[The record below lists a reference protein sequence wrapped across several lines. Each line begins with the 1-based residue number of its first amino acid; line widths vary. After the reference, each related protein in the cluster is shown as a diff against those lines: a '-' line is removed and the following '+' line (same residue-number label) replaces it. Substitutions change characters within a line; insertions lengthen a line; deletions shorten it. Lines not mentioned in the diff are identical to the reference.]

1 MAKNV
6 ERLQAREA
14 KELIRR
20 EKQLGARS
28 NKFYLIY
35 LFMILS
41 LIYITDE
48 IASTIS
54 IQFQA
59 NIVTEFFVK
68 NMGMEYGAGL
78 SLFSAIGFISYPVT
92 LLIIF
97 YRPLADKFGRKPF
110 LVINTL
116 CMGLGLFL
124 VYLSKD
130 IYVYMIG
137 GTLMSFMVSHDMQC
151 VYILECSDKKSRARN
166 YAIVKA
172 VAILGTLLVPLLRAT
187 LMQNV
192 SERWHVVYLVPAI
205 IGFVMSLFALLFARE
220 TNAFLIKRI
229 EYLKTPIEEREQ
241 RSKEGREQNAQGGIL
256 TAVKFAFRHRQLR
269 FLIIACCCFYLA
281 SLGTAT
287 YSTVMAKSALT
298 CYLLFIFSGMFKW
311 TPYLTGFAIGGFM
324 GSYWGAGDTIGG
336 IMFSESTPTNLRSSV
351 TVINTLLNGVM
362 GGLAT
367 VITMILL
374 PIIPERMFGYMYLG
388 LTVPGLVGAIVI
400 MWLFVGETRGLD
412 LKTVTGTEWDKPKKV
427 KEEQQDGE

>member
-20 EKQLGARS
+20 EKQLGVRS

-116 CMGLGLFL
+116 CM
-124 VYLSKD
+124 
-130 IYVYMIG
+130 
-137 GTLMSFMVSHDMQC
+137 VSRQ
-151 VYILECSDKKSRARN
+151 
-166 YAIVKA
+166 
-172 VAILGTLLVPLLRAT
+172 
-187 LMQNV
+187 
-192 SERWHVVYLVPAI
+192 HVV
-205 IGFVMSLFALLFARE
+205 
-220 TNAFLIKRI
+220 
-229 EYLKTPIEEREQ
+229 
-241 RSKEGREQNAQGGIL
+241 
-256 TAVKFAFRHRQLR
+256 
-269 FLIIACCCFYLA
+269 
-281 SLGTAT
+281 
-287 YSTVMAKSALT
+287 
-298 CYLLFIFSGMFKW
+298 
-311 TPYLTGFAIGGFM
+311 
-324 GSYWGAGDTIGG
+324 
-336 IMFSESTPTNLRSSV
+336 LRSSARD
-351 TVINTLLNGVM
+351 NLLFKPYQNGSK
-362 GGLAT
+362 T
-367 VITMILL
+367 
-374 PIIPERMFGYMYLG
+374 PENQGF
-388 LTVPGLVGAIVI
+388 PGFYYI
-400 MWLFVGETRGLD
+400 
-412 LKTVTGTEWDKPKKV
+412 
-427 KEEQQDGE
+427 

>member
-1 MAKNV
+1 MNDYGRAKPRN
-6 ERLQAREA
+6 LSAAKSSWAQEA
-14 KELIRR
+14 T
-20 EKQLGARS
+20 S
-28 NKFYLIY
+28 
-35 LFMILS
+35 
-41 LIYITDE
+41 
-48 IASTIS
+48 
-54 IQFQA
+54 
-59 NIVTEFFVK
+59 
-68 NMGMEYGAGL
+68 
-78 SLFSAIGFISYPVT
+78 FISYPVT

-137 GTLMSFMVSHDMQC
+137 GTLMGFMVSHDMQC

-205 IGFVMSLFALLFARE
+205 IGFV
-220 TNAFLIKRI
+220 
-229 EYLKTPIEEREQ
+229 
-241 RSKEGREQNAQGGIL
+241 
-256 TAVKFAFRHRQLR
+256 
-269 FLIIACCCFYLA
+269 
-281 SLGTAT
+281 
-287 YSTVMAKSALT
+287 
-298 CYLLFIFSGMFKW
+298 
-311 TPYLTGFAIGGFM
+311 
-324 GSYWGAGDTIGG
+324 
-336 IMFSESTPTNLRSSV
+336 
-351 TVINTLLNGVM
+351 
-362 GGLAT
+362 
-367 VITMILL
+367 
-374 PIIPERMFGYMYLG
+374 
-388 LTVPGLVGAIVI
+388 IVI

>member
-92 LLIIF
+92 VLIIF

-229 EYLKTPIEEREQ
+229 EYLKTPIEGKR
-241 RSKEGREQNAQGGIL
+241 
-256 TAVKFAFRHRQLR
+256 T
-269 FLIIACCCFYLA
+269 IA
-281 SLGTAT
+281 
-287 YSTVMAKSALT
+287 
-298 CYLLFIFSGMFKW
+298 
-311 TPYLTGFAIGGFM
+311 
-324 GSYWGAGDTIGG
+324 
-336 IMFSESTPTNLRSSV
+336 STP
-351 TVINTLLNGVM
+351 
-362 GGLAT
+362 
-367 VITMILL
+367 
-374 PIIPERMFGYMYLG
+374 
-388 LTVPGLVGAIVI
+388 
-400 MWLFVGETRGLD
+400 
-412 LKTVTGTEWDKPKKV
+412 
-427 KEEQQDGE
+427 